1 MGDRG
6 FHISHDFAGV
16 GAQLFARLAT
26 LSMYKSFY
34 NLKRNPFEITP
45 DPTFLFP
52 TRRHNEALAALYY
65 GVRRHKGFVVLTGEV
80 GTGKTLLLRCL
91 LQSLRQSDDVKYAYV
106 FNGRLSPLEFLQYI
120 AGDLGLPAAGKNKS
134 ELLLQ
139 LASYV
144 VARGEKQLTTVL
156 VVDEAHHLST
166 DILEEIRL
174 LTNLETANE
183 KLLQILLVGQPE
195 LDEKL
200 DSFELRQLKQRIAL
214 RSHLAPLD
222 LNETRGY
229 IERRLQ
235 LAGSP
240 NPAALFPQ
248 ETGASVYRHSRGFPR
263 LINTI
268 CENALIAAYARQA
281 TEVAPDIIDAIA
293 TDFRLGVQTIPV
305 ERKKTTEELDVR
317 KAARVLLEI
326 YARLQGEEA
335 REEELAARVLAG
347 PGA

>member
-1 MGDRG
+1 
-6 FHISHDFAGV
+6 
-16 GAQLFARLAT
+16 
-26 LSMYKSFY
+26 MYKAFY

-45 DPTFLFP
+45 DPSFLFP

-91 LQSLRQSDDVKYAYV
+91 LQLLKQSEDVKYAYV

-120 AGDLGLPAAGKNKS
+120 AGDLGLQTTGKNKS
-134 ELLLQ
+134 DLLLQ
-139 LASYV
+139 LAHYV
-144 VARGEKQLTTVL
+144 VRRGEKKLTTVL

-174 LTNLETANE
+174 LTNLETSDE

-200 DSFELRQLKQRIAL
+200 DSVDLRQLKQRIAL
-214 RSHLAPLD
+214 RSHLASLD
-222 LNETRGY
+222 PTETKGY

-240 NPAALFPQ
+240 EP
-248 ETGASVYRHSRGFPR
+248 ASVFPEETVAVIHKYSRGIPR

-268 CENALIAAYARQA
+268 CENALVGAYARQQKSVPV
-281 TEVAPDIIDAIA
+281 EIIEGIA
-293 TDFRLGVQTIPV
+293 TDFRLAVQTPKLEKNPIPEDLDLQNV
-305 ERKKTTEELDVR
+305 ARKLIALYAQLQTEPVR
-317 KAARVLLEI
+317 
-326 YARLQGEEA
+326 
-335 REEELAARVLAG
+335 
-347 PGA
+347 